1 MRDDFDGG
9 LLTLAPRKALH
20 SSVGNPL
27 KEICHEFRSNL
38 TCTGRAPP
46 ARVAPPDHDGDD
58 SLRHRHCRRHRRC
71 QCCRAARRRAE
82 RRREVRLQTDRGAHV
97 LYRKIVAAA
106 EQVCLPVIS
115 SSIRPS
121 QAILQCRAQAIARAV
136 TKINDPK
143 LAAIH
148 ASASGNG

>member
-1 MRDDFDGG
+1 M
-9 LLTLAPRKALH
+9 
-20 SSVGNPL
+20 SSVA
-27 KEICHEFRSNL
+27 ISH
-38 TCTGRAPP
+38 AP
-46 ARVAPPDHDGDD
+46 AEHLLRVSRPRITMAMILCGIVTAAGIGAASAAGQQDD
-58 SLRHRHCRRHRRC
+58 VPSVVVKYDP
-71 QCCRAARRRAE
+71 QS
-82 RRREVRLQTDRGAHV
+82 LQTDRGAHV

>member
-1 MRDDFDGG
+1 MAMILCGIVTAAGIGAASAAGQQDDV
-9 LLTLAPRKALH
+9 P
-20 SSVGNPL
+20 SVVVKYDPQ
-27 KEICHEFRSNL
+27 S
-38 TCTGRAPP
+38 
-46 ARVAPPDHDGDD
+46 
-58 SLRHRHCRRHRRC
+58 
-71 QCCRAARRRAE
+71 
-82 RRREVRLQTDRGAHV
+82 LQTDRGAHV